1 LPVDVT
7 VLIVDD
13 HPVVRQGL
21 RTFLGGQHGLRV
33 VGEAADGRAA
43 VDEARRL
50 APDVILLDLS
60 MPVLGGLDA
69 LEALR
74 AASPDSRVLIL
85 TSSTTDEAVLPAM
98 RAGASGFVVKD
109 IAPAALVQAIATV
122 AAGGSY
128 LAPSAARR
136 VLGEV
141 GTNRAASPAGPAPL
155 TPREHEVLGLLTK
168 GLANKAIAIQLA
180 MSEKTVKTHVS
191 SILMKLGVTDRT
203 QAAVWAVRQGMF
215 PDRGG
220 IEPGT

>member
-1 LPVDVT
+1 MPADVT

-21 RTFLGGQHGLRV
+21 RTFLGGQQGLRV
-33 VGEAADGRAA
+33 VGEAADGEAA

-50 APDVILLDLS
+50 TPDVILLDLS

-69 LEALR
+69 LDALR
-74 AASPDSRVLIL
+74 TASPDSRVLIL

-109 IAPAALVQAIATV
+109 IAPSALVQAIATV

-141 GTNRAASPAGPAPL
+141 GADRATSPGVPGPL
-155 TPREHEVLGLLTK
+155 TAREHEVLGLLAE
-168 GLANKAIAIQLA
+168 GLANKAIARQLA

-203 QAAVWAVRQGMF
+203 QAAVWAVRHGMF
-215 PDRGG
+215 PDRGATG
-220 IEPGT
+220 PET